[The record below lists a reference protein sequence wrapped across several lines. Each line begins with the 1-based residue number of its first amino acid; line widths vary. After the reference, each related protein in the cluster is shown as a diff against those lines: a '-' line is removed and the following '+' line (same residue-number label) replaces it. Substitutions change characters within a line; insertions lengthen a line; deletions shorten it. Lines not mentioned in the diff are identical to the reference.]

1 MAYVRLLRLS
11 SQFLVRKSISTQHPP
26 SLSSSSSLTETFA
39 TTTRSLSSQ
48 GARLLLLDVI
58 RSCAAL
64 GRAVALNK
72 ITNLPADFKRA
83 ECLSPSRLLGSY

>member
-11 SQFLVRKSISTQHPP
+11 SQFLVRKSISTRHT
-26 SLSSSSSLTETFA
+26 STLSSSSSLTENVA
-39 TTTRSLSSQ
+39 TTTRSPSSQ

-58 RSCAAL
+58 QRCDAF

-72 ITNLPADFKRA
+72 TTNLLADFRRS
-83 ECLSPSRLLGSY
+83 ECLLPSRLLGSY

>member
-11 SQFLVRKSISTQHPP
+11 SQFLVRKSISTRHSS

-39 TTTRSLSSQ
+39 TNSRSPSSQ
-48 GARLLLLDVI
+48 GDRLLLLDVI
-58 RSCAAL
+58 QKRDAF

-72 ITNLPADFKRA
+72 ATNLRPT
-83 ECLSPSRLLGSY
+83 LSVLNAFYLLA